1 MPTPNKDNVEK
12 LMEEF
17 KKALSERDVE
27 FLVGMAQEDEEPK
40 SEEDEKG

>member
-27 FLVGMAQEDEEPK
+27 FLVGMAQEEEP
-40 SEEDEKG
+40 EPEKKE